1 MAYRAQELLDTLNDL
16 EPLTGRNAVWLA
28 CDGGHEETAKLLI
41 SHGGDCHM
49 SDAKGVSVFQ
59 IARLKCTPAFLAY
72 IAEIVPEG
80 EPCVCGVYDRGAP
93 PSEPRCP
100 SAAPSPA
107 RAPPSHR
114 TPPPH
119 RPRPS
124 PFTPIQTTAPPPHSD
139 SPLRD

>member
-1 MAYRAQELLDTLNDL
+1 MLSLNLDLAHLDLSVAYRTQELLDTLNDL

-80 EPCVCGVYDRGAP
+80 EPYMCGVYDRGAP
-93 PSEPRCP
+93 PSEPAVP
-100 SAAPSPA
+100 PA
-107 RAPPSHR
+107 LP
-114 TPPPH
+114 
-119 RPRPS
+119 
-124 PFTPIQTTAPPPHSD
+124 
-139 SPLRD
+139 

>member
-1 MAYRAQELLDTLNDL
+1 VSCWCCYVAAEPHVLSLNLDLAHLDLSVASRTQELLDTLNDL

-93 PSEPRCP
+93 PSEPHCP
-100 SAAPSPA
+100 
-107 RAPPSHR
+107 
-114 TPPPH
+114 
-119 RPRPS
+119 
-124 PFTPIQTTAPPPHSD
+124 
-139 SPLRD
+139 